1 MSTRV
6 PGLPTCWRVL
16 PIIPPRGYT
25 SYCRGTGTGLRP
37 PLTPPDPQLRWPTQF
52 YVIDPSLAPGYRPR
66 PGGTPRM
73 DTVHWAR
80 EVVRGLRGTSA
91 LLEEKFDRAADQ
103 AEASVHVPAR
113 SAHVENLPCV

>member
-73 DTVHWAR
+73 DTKILTILPKGW
-80 EVVRGLRGTSA
+80 EP
-91 LLEEKFDRAADQ
+91 AAKRQDCTED
-103 AEASVHVPAR
+103 A
-113 SAHVENLPCV
+113 